1 MKNNKKL
8 YGILAVI
15 AAAVLL
21 FVVWM
26 TNRPKPS
33 AGAKNVIVEVKD
45 DQEAVKKY
53 EVNTDAEY
61 LSGVMDELKA
71 KGDFTYE
78 ASVSEYGMFITSIN
92 GLAAD
97 YEKDQ
102 AYWAIYVN
110 GDYGQYVAD
119 QQPVTDKDTY
129 SFVYEKQ

>member
-15 AAAVLL
+15 ACALL
-21 FVVWM
+21 LLGVWM
-26 TNRPKPS
+26 MNRPKTQE
-33 AGAKNVIVEVKD
+33 GAKSITVEVKD
-45 DQEAVKKY
+45 DQEAVKTY
-53 EVNTDAEY
+53 EVHTDADY
-61 LSGVMDELKA
+61 LAGVMDELKE

-78 ASVSEYGMFITSIN
+78 GSESEYGLYITSIN
-92 GLAAD
+92 GLEANYD
-97 YEKDQ
+97 TDH

-110 GDYGQYVAD
+110 GEYGMFGAD